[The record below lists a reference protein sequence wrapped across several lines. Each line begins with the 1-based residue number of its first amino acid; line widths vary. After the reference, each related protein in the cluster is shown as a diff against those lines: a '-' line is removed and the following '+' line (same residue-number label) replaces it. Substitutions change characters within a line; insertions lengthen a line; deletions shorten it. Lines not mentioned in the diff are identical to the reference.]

1 MVLKVG
7 RVAPAGIH
15 DAQEL
20 AADHRTLAEVPLAAL
35 ASRTESTLGRALEA
49 TEIDRKCH
57 LTPDTKGS
65 GRGKRATTMC
75 KGTQR
80 CLVALVTVLVLAAQH
95 TASQPCLDGA
105 APVFEIRSLG
115 QSHPEPG
122 ALNTIT
128 ISLKASVP
136 LASSS
141 SIIISGLSGAV
152 EAPRENEP
160 LSGIIPLQGTYGGRP
175 GLFCAFPMSSEQ
187 KPQWVESSNAAWDDK
202 EHILTM
208 YVCPGAEVLC
218 EEFRFAV
225 TVRNAADPQV
235 APAISVEARD
245 ASGGSTIPK
254 VRMDGPRG
262 HMMLLGVPQGLVAL
276 HIQNTTIPIS
286 ITEDLKDLTYL
297 LLIDVY

>member
-1 MVLKVG
+1 
-7 RVAPAGIH
+7 
-15 DAQEL
+15 
-20 AADHRTLAEVPLAAL
+20 
-35 ASRTESTLGRALEA
+35 
-49 TEIDRKCH
+49 
-57 LTPDTKGS
+57 
-65 GRGKRATTMC
+65 MC

-276 HIQNTTIPIS
+276 HIQNTTIPESVQVVSPRGQGLAGLAASLSGPVEIWLRPGWYQE
-286 ITEDLKDLTYL
+286 TNCNLLWTQNVTKDYSHQQNTMPATMML
-297 LLIDVY
+297 